1 MPLFFVMVGG
11 ALGAGLR
18 YQVGRLSLSL
28 FGPGFP
34 WGTWFINLSGGLFMG
49 LLVGLLAR
57 SASPAGESWR
67 LLVGVGVL
75 GGYTTFST
83 AMVDVQQ
90 LVRAGRPLLGLAYL
104 GGTAIAAV
112 LAAAVGAAVVRGAA
126 VLLHR
131 RGPDR

>member
-18 YQVGRLSLSL
+18 YQVGRLSFSL

-34 WGTWFINLSGGLFMG
+34 WGTWIINLSGGLFMG

-57 SASPAGESWR
+57 AASPAGESWR
-67 LLVGVGVL
+67 LLIGVGVL

-83 AMVDVQQ
+83 FSLEAVNMIERGDWALAAFYVASSALGAIALLFV
-90 LVRAGRPLLGLAYL
+90 GLGLARIL
-104 GGTAIAAV
+104 PA
-112 LAAAVGAAVVRGAA
+112 
-126 VLLHR
+126 
-131 RGPDR
+131 

>member
-1 MPLFFVMVGG
+1 MLHYSAAMPLFLVMIGG

-18 YQVGRLSLSL
+18 YQVGRLSLVL

-57 SASPAGESWR
+57 AASPSGESWR
-67 LLVGVGVL
+67 LVIGVGVL

-83 AMVDVQQ
+83 FSLEAANMIQRGEWAPALLYVATSAVGAIL
-90 LVRAGRPLLGLAYL
+90 LVFAGLGLARMVP
-104 GGTAIAAV
+104 A
-112 LAAAVGAAVVRGAA
+112 
-126 VLLHR
+126 
-131 RGPDR
+131 